1 MHQLDKVLHGQIKK
15 ETLPPIFWQIHH
27 SLFIFYFSNGNKD
40 YFEMAQIHGNPEIAK
55 LWIPLFCKIINF
67 LYELQL

>member
-55 LWIPLFCKIINF
+55 L
-67 LYELQL
+67 